1 MRILSIVI
9 WAFFI
14 SDAISQGLSVPSST
28 FGKDFPLEFA
38 LVITLLPF
46 LFFSFAPFLQRKN
59 IQENFFTKMIKKIF
73 GAVVIEK
80 FVKEIKFYWL
90 LTAFFLTL
98 GMSGIISTYL
108 SSQSFSGYLVS
119 GYFISGGFGLLV
131 SYLLSVKFPP
141 KVA

>member
-1 MRILSIVI
+1 MRILSILI

-14 SDAISQGLSVPSST
+14 SDAISQGLSVPYST
-28 FGKDFPLEFA
+28 FGQDIPLK
-38 LVITLLPF
+38 LTLPFILFPF

-59 IQENFFTKMIKKIF
+59 TQENLFIKTIKKIF
-73 GAVVIEK
+73 GSEATDRLT
-80 FVKEIKFYWL
+80 KELKFYWL
-90 LTAFFLTL
+90 LTAFCLTL
-98 GMSGIISTYL
+98 GISGITSTYL
-108 SSQSFSGYLVS
+108 STQSLSGYLIS